1 MRNASV
7 ITRLCGVV
15 VSHLAKAPPMRVF
28 PPPCPDETQ
37 MRVNAGCI
45 VVHGSHASVRDRQKQ
60 KHRTCLHRIRRK
72 GFFAERGK
80 RRFPASFW
88 RAHSL
93 VGFSPI
99 LSLFW
104 SVPRLCRVV
113 PACLYELEQSPAL
126 VYFLTKFAHTEESV
140 TNLSRTNKSISATL
154 ATLKSPRGERE
165 GHKQKVLPQN
175 QNNNQHTN
183 TNNKTPQTQDKN
195 TNENTTYRHHPCR
208 RARTPP

>member
-15 VSHLAKAPPMRVF
+15 VSYLAKAPPKRVF
-28 PPPCPDETQ
+28 PPMPGRNADACERWLHSCARQP
-37 MRVNAGCI
+37 RVSAR
-45 VVHGSHASVRDRQKQ
+45 SPKK

-72 GFFAERGK
+72 GFFAESGK
-80 RRFPASFW
+80 RRFPACFW

-140 TNLSRTNKSISATL
+140 TNLSRTNKSISATR
-154 ATLKSPRGERE
+154 ATLKS
-165 GHKQKVLPQN
+165 LL
-175 QNNNQHTN
+175 
-183 TNNKTPQTQDKN
+183 
-195 TNENTTYRHHPCR
+195 
-208 RARTPP
+208 